1 MIIKGSSNSISTL
14 MYLPTS
20 GEIIAATADYNF
32 NSYTIDS
39 ITSILNN
46 DNNDNK
52 KHILPTRQVVGCNDD
67 ILDIAFVP
75 KSDNDD
81 DISSTNKFTVA
92 MVTNSPQVRLMDESF
107 SCSLL
112 DGHSDIVLSVDASPT
127 G

>member
-1 MIIKGSSNSISTL
+1 

-39 ITSILNN
+39 ITSIR
-46 DNNDNK
+46 NNDNK

-81 DISSTNKFTVA
+81 DISTTKFTVA

-107 SCSLL
+107 SCTLL